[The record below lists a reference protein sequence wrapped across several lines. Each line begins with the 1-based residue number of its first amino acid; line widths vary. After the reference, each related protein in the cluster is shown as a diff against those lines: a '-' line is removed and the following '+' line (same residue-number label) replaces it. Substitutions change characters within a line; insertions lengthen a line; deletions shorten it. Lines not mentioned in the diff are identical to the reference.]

1 MAILVYIENTD
12 GTLKKSAFEAASY
25 AKAIADQLG
34 DSVTALSIG
43 NVDKSELEK
52 LGKYGVSKVLDANQD
67 KLQSFV
73 NKAYASI
80 IASAAKQEGSKVV
93 VLSNSFSGKGLGPRV
108 AAKLDAGFA
117 DGAINLP
124 TFNGD
129 SMEIKK
135 TAFSNKAFATEVINS
150 AVKVIAV
157 NPNAFEVKEVGGS
170 AEVVD
175 FTPDLQDQDFNVMVK
190 EIVRATD
197 KVSLPEAEIV
207 VSAGRGLK
215 GPENWGMVEELADVL
230 GAATAC
236 SKPVSDAGWRPHS
249 EHVGQT
255 GIVVSPNLYIAIGI
269 SGAIQHLAGVS
280 SSKTIVVINKDPEA
294 PFFKVAD
301 YGIVGDAFDIVPKL
315 TALPRSLRSRAAQCH
330 NPSTPSPSPTG
341 RPGTGACG
349 PRLSFPSSSTS
360 ASSASTAPSS
370 SASCSSS
377 CPVGGSS
384 TSAPSTGQRT
394 ALAGCSSPSPCY
406 ARPHRSLSRPTRR
419 PSSPASWAQTAQSTS
434 PRASS

>member
-43 NVDKSELEK
+43 NVDKAELEK
-52 LGKYGVSKVLDANQD
+52 LGKYGVSKILDANQD
-67 KLQSFV
+67 KLKSFV

-124 TFNGD
+124 AFNGD

-315 TALPRSLRSRAAQCH
+315 TEAIKKIK
-330 NPSTPSPSPTG
+330 NN
-341 RPGTGACG
+341 
-349 PRLSFPSSSTS
+349 
-360 ASSASTAPSS
+360 
-370 SASCSSS
+370 
-377 CPVGGSS
+377 
-384 TSAPSTGQRT
+384 
-394 ALAGCSSPSPCY
+394 
-406 ARPHRSLSRPTRR
+406 
-419 PSSPASWAQTAQSTS
+419 
-434 PRASS
+434 